1 MMFNQLRS
9 FSSMKTILQNV
20 TRTRIVPTL
29 PTFYSA
35 NPVHENNINRLEYLL
50 SKYSKTPR
58 KLNISDPLLMAR
70 EKRTSVHWITLE
82 EYREITGSGVR
93 LKPTQYKQLIYYLN
107 KLNSLDPELISEE
120 VRLEMDKYNR
130 DKSIFSKGGPTHD
143 GTYRIPELDSQ
154 GRSIAVG
161 RRKSASAKC
170 YTVRGEGL
178 ILVNDRPLNDY
189 FVNIKDRESI
199 MYPLQVIQGVGKFNV
214 YALTSG
220 GGTTGQ
226 ADAISLALGKSLLAF
241 NPLWKSRLH
250 KAGCLTTDYR
260 RVERKKP
267 GKVKARKMPTWVKR

>member
-1 MMFNQLRS
+1 MFNQLRS
-9 FSSMKTILQNV
+9 FSSMRAVLQNV

-50 SKYSKTPR
+50 SKYSKIPR

-70 EKRTSVHWITLE
+70 EKKTTVHWITLE
-82 EYREITGSGVR
+82 EYRDITGSGVR

-107 KLNSLDPELISEE
+107 KLNSLDPELIREE

-130 DKSIFSKGGPTHD
+130 DKSTFSKGGPTHD
-143 GTYRIPELDSQ
+143 STYRIPELDSQ

-178 ILVNDRPLNDY
+178 ILVNNRPLNDY
-189 FVNIKDRESI
+189 FVNIKDREAI
-199 MYPLQVIQGVGKFNV
+199 MYPLQVIQGVGKFNI

-220 GGTTGQ
+220 GGCTGQ

>member
-1 MMFNQLRS
+1 MTN
-9 FSSMKTILQNV
+9 K
-20 TRTRIVPTL
+20 TRIIPTL

-50 SKYSKTPR
+50 SKYSRIPHKIII
-58 KLNISDPLLMAR
+58 NDPLAMS
-70 EKRTSVHWITLE
+70 KTNQVPVHWLTLE
-82 EYREITGSGVR
+82 EYREVTGSGVR

-107 KLNSLDPELISEE
+107 KLNGLDPELINEE
-120 VRLEMDKYNR
+120 VKSEMDRYNR
-130 DKSIFSKGGPTHD
+130 DKLISSKGKSIHD
-143 GTYRIPELDSQ
+143 GVYKIPELDSQ

-178 ILVNDRPLNDY
+178 ILINDRPLNDY

-220 GGTTGQ
+220 GGPTGQ

-250 KAGCLTTDYR
+250 KAGCITTDYR

-267 GKVKARKMPTWVKR
+267 GKLKARKMPTWVKR

>member
-1 MMFNQLRS
+1 MFIQLRS
-9 FSSMKTILQNV
+9 FSSMRTVLQNV

-50 SKYSKTPR
+50 SKYSKIPR

-70 EKRTSVHWITLE
+70 EKKTAVHWITLE
-82 EYREITGSGVR
+82 EYRDITGSGVR

-130 DKSIFSKGGPTHD
+130 DKSTFSKRGPTHD

-178 ILVNDRPLNDY
+178 ILVNNRPLNDY
-189 FVNIKDRESI
+189 FVNIKDREAI
-199 MYPLQVIQGVGKFNV
+199 MYPLQVIQGVGKFNI

-220 GGTTGQ
+220 GGCTGQ

>member
-1 MMFNQLRS
+1 MLNHIRG
-9 FSSMKTILQNV
+9 FSSMRTSLQYM

-35 NPVHENNINRLEYLL
+35 NPVHENNINRLEYLI
-50 SKYSKTPR
+50 SKSGRIPKKIAVT
-58 KLNISDPLLMAR
+58 DPLLLSKNKQPPM
-70 EKRTSVHWITLE
+70 HWLTLE
-82 EYREITGSGVR
+82 EYRNLTGSGVR
-93 LKPTQYKQLIYYLN
+93 LKPTQYEQLIYYLN
-107 KLNSLDPELISEE
+107 KLNALDPELINEE
-120 VRLEMDKYNR
+120 VKLEMDKYNR
-130 DKSIFSKGGPTHD
+130 DKLISSNGKTTQD
-143 GTYRIPELDSQ
+143 GTYKIPQLDSQ

-170 YTVRGEGL
+170 YTVKGEGL

-199 MYPLQVIQGVGKFNV
+199 MYPLQVVQALGRFNI

-250 KAGCLTTDYR
+250 SAGCLTTDYR

-267 GKVKARKMPTWVKR
+267 GKLKARKMPTWVKR